1 MRIVGSGVGGPRL
14 RQGLRLFLLG
24 WALVL
29 GGGFLAHKIQTA
41 GGVRVEDVRFKG
53 ASGTVMSAL
62 LYVPGDAT
70 PKTKAPGILAI
81 HGYINSRE
89 TQDGFAIALARAG
102 YVVLAL
108 DQTGHGFSSGT
119 VAANGYGGP
128 DGLSYLRHLPMVD
141 ADNIGLEGHS
151 MGGWAVLKAA
161 AAQPD
166 GYRAM
171 VLEGSATGVK
181 IGRGLASPEGTTQFP
196 RNLAVVYS
204 RYDEFAPLMW
214 EVSRAWNVGESGKL
228 MALFGSPGAVIPE
241 RLYGAIEDG
250 TARALYAPVTTHPGD
265 HISRSAIADAVQ
277 WFGRTLKGGKPA
289 SDGIWLWKEA
299 GTAVALMGVVALM
312 LGTFALLLELP
323 LFAGL
328 AGAPR
333 PQRQRRGPGWWAL
346 LTATAL
352 IPPLSFYPF
361 MYLGALAL
369 PASRV
374 FPQTITNQLMA
385 WALLNA
391 AITLVLGLWLKE
403 SRPRSNGH
411 WWIALV
417 IACFS
422 VAMGYLAL
430 MLSDMLFK
438 VDFRFWVVALKL
450 LSAPQWS
457 WFLVY
462 LVPFLLFFAIALS
475 ALMANLMVWGDS
487 AAAQYATALAALAGG
502 FLLFLIAEYAPLF
515 MTGALLVPQEAL
527 NAILSIQFVPL
538 LTIVAVIAVYT
549 WRRTNSALP
558 GAFMAGLFVTWY
570 LVAGTAVQF
579 AT

>member
-1 MRIVGSGVGGPRL
+1 M
-14 RQGLRLFLLG
+14 RQGLRLFLFG
-24 WALVL
+24 WALIL

-41 GGVRVEDVRFKG
+41 GGVRIEDVRFKG

-62 LYVPGDAT
+62 LYVPRDAT

-108 DQTGHGFSSGT
+108 DQTGHGYSGGT

-141 ADNIGLEGHS
+141 TDNIGLEGHS

-166 GYRAM
+166 GYKAM

-181 IGRGLASPEGTTQFP
+181 LGRALASPEGTTQFP

-214 EVSRAWNVGESGKL
+214 EVPRAWNVGESAKL
-228 MALFGSPGAVIPE
+228 MALFGSTGAVTPE

-250 TARALYAPVTTHPGD
+250 NARILYAPVTTHPGD
-265 HISRSAIADAVQ
+265 HISRSAVADAVQ
-277 WFGRTLKGGKPA
+277 WFGKTLKGGKPA
-289 SDGIWLWKEA
+289 SDSTWLWKEA
-299 GTAVALMGVVALM
+299 GTAVALIGVVALM
-312 LGTFALLLELP
+312 LGAFALLLQLP

-328 AGAPR
+328 VAAPR
-333 PQRQRRGPGWWAL
+333 PLRQRRGPGWWAL
-346 LTATAL
+346 LAATAL

-369 PASRV
+369 PPSRL
-374 FPQTITNQLMA
+374 FPQSITNQLMV

-391 AITLVLGLWLKE
+391 AITFFIGLWLKQT
-403 SRPRSNGH
+403 RPRANTH
-411 WWIALV
+411 WWSALL

-422 VAMGYLAL
+422 VAIGYLAL

-450 LSAPQWS
+450 LSMPQWS
-457 WFLVY
+457 WFLAY

-475 ALMANLMVWGDS
+475 ALIANLMVWSDS
-487 AAAQYATALAALAGG
+487 VVAQYATALAALAGG

-515 MTGALLVPQEAL
+515 ITGALLVPQEAL
-527 NAILSIQFVPL
+527 NAIISIQFVPL
-538 LTIVAVIAVYT
+538 LAIVAVIAVYT
-549 WRRTNSALP
+549 WRRTASALP
-558 GAFMAGLFVTWY
+558 GAFTAGLFVTWY